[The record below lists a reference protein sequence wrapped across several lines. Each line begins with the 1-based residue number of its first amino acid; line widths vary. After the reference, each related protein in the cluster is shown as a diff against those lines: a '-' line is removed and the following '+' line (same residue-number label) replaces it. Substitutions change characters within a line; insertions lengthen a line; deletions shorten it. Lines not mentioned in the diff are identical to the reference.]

1 MDPVS
6 SSMAPKSEDIS
17 KQTHLVNRS
26 EFKLFT
32 KYYQTFSNQQSVLRT
47 RNIGNLHKQP
57 KKMIGTIPTDC
68 IWNSNRIDSPS
79 DIKIGMIS

>member
-26 EFKLFT
+26 EFKLF
-32 KYYQTFSNQQSVLRT
+32 YQVFYNHQSVLRT

-57 KKMIGTIPTDC
+57 KKMIGTFPTDC
-68 IWNSNRIDSPS
+68 IWNSNRIDSPF